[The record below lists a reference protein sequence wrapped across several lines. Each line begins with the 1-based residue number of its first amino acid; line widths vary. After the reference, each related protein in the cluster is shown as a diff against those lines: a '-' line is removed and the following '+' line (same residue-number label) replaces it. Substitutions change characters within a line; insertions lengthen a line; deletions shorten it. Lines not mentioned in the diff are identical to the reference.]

1 MSSPAG
7 GNDPS
12 RYRAQEV
19 LGQGTY
25 GKVYKAL
32 DTVTNQMIA
41 MKKSLMGT
49 EHEGVPTTIIREITT
64 LYELRDCNYIV
75 KCLDSVFAGDK
86 VFIIF
91 EFMEQDLRKLIESR
105 PLHLSEIKKIFHAII
120 EALFYIHSRRTMHRD
135 LKPENV
141 LLDAELNAKVAD
153 FGLARVFQIPVRPY
167 TQCVQ
172 TLWYRAPE
180 LLLGSEEYS
189 VAVDMWSAG
198 CILAELFTRE
208 PIFRGENELSQL
220 YQILAVTGTPTE
232 RDWPGVTQ
240 LRNYTSSIPVFSARG
255 ISQIVPQADSEAVDL
270 IQKMLTLDPNQR
282 ISAKQARTHPFFN

>member
-1 MSSPAG
+1 MSNFG
-7 GNDPS
+7 GSSNS
-12 RYRAQEV
+12 QRYRAQEV

-32 DTVTNQMIA
+32 DTVTNRMIA
-41 MKKSLMGT
+41 MKKALMDLET
-49 EHEGVPTTIIREITT
+49 EGVPTTVMREVAT
-64 LYELRDCNYIV
+64 LKDLSNYPHIV
-75 KCLDSVFAGDK
+75 ALLDVVVTEQKIFL
-86 VFIIF
+86 IF
-91 EFMEQDLRKLIESR
+91 EFMDQDLRKVIDSR
-105 PLHLSEIKKIFHAII
+105 PLELTEIKRIFLQII
-120 EALFYIHSRRTMHRD
+120 EALNYCHSRRIMHRD

-141 LLDAELNAKVAD
+141 LLDLAFNTKLAD

-180 LLLGSEEYS
+180 ILLGCDEYS

-198 CILAELFTRE
+198 CILVELFTRE
-208 PIFRGENELSQL
+208 PIFRGDNELSQL
-220 YQILAVTGTPTE
+220 YRIFAVTGTPTE

-240 LRNYTSSIPVFSARG
+240 LRNYSASFPA
-255 ISQIVPQADSEAVDL
+255 ISPSGLDLKVPQADATALDL
-270 IQKMLTLDPNQR
+270 MQQLLTLDPTQR

>member
-1 MSSPAG
+1 MSNFG
-7 GNDPS
+7 GSSDS
-12 RYRAQEV
+12 QRYRAQEV

-32 DTVTNQMIA
+32 DTVTNRMIA
-41 MKKSLMGT
+41 MKKALMDLET
-49 EHEGVPTTIIREITT
+49 EGVPTTVMREVAT
-64 LYELRDCNYIV
+64 LKDLSNYQHIV
-75 KCLDSVFAGDK
+75 ALLDVVVTEQKIFL
-86 VFIIF
+86 IF
-91 EFMEQDLRKLIESR
+91 EFMDQDLRKVIDSR
-105 PLHLSEIKKIFHAII
+105 PLELMEIKRIFSQII
-120 EALFYIHSRRTMHRD
+120 EALNYCHSRRIMHRD

-141 LLDAELNAKVAD
+141 LLDLSLNTKLAD

-180 LLLGSEEYS
+180 ILLGSDEYS

-208 PIFRGENELSQL
+208 PVFRGENELSQL
-220 YQILAVTGTPTE
+220 YRIFAVTGTPTE
-232 RDWPGVTQ
+232 REWPGVTQ
-240 LRNYTSSIPVFSARG
+240 LRNYSASFPA
-255 ISQIVPQADSEAVDL
+255 ISPASFASKIPQADATALDL
-270 IQKMLTLDPNQR
+270 IHKLLTLDPTQR